1 MPATD
6 APEKT
11 EPLRTLTVVPAISAV
26 HVAKMN
32 EPSCLEKMLATN
44 VASYGL
50 EAYVSVGEQTTHH
63 VFGSALESATLSRL
77 APSIPGAS
85 KVWPTVASPLH
96 SRRWDTES
104 RQPQAK

>member
-6 APEKT
+6 LPTKT
-11 EPLRTLTVVPAISAV
+11 EPSRTLTESPVISAV

-32 EPSCLEKMLATN
+32 KPSCLKNMLATN

-50 EAYVSVGEQTTHH
+50 EAYASVGEQTTHH
-63 VFGSALESATLSRL
+63 VFWSALESATFSRL

-85 KVWPTVASPLH
+85 KVWPTATSPLH

-104 RQPQAK
+104 